1 MYRAV
6 LNTNYFFLLTKNDLS
21 LLDYVCYEEREF
33 VLENF
38 SLSYLDH
45 QQQVKN
51 INKESTVSLR
61 MKMHLEG
68 MNENYSQSNEFLI
81 FNFQNI
87 SLCVCVVYVYGQ

>member
-1 MYRAV
+1 MFAM
-6 LNTNYFFLLTKNDLS
+6 KK
-21 LLDYVCYEEREF
+21 EF

-45 QQQVKN
+45 QQQVEN

-68 MNENYSQSNEFLI
+68 MNENYSQNNEFLI
-81 FNFQNI
+81 FNFQNL